1 VTPSSRS
8 GTGGPADRA
17 RRDERSTIGV
27 AAGLRGILVIVIA
40 SAALAG
46 LAWLLALGVALMF
59 PSTP

>member
-1 VTPSSRS
+1 MTPSSRS
-8 GTGGPADRA
+8 GTGGPADRT